1 MGRLLKLRT
10 GIHIGYLFCC
20 LLLIVRPVGAQSD
33 LLASLTLEQRIGQL
47 FIVQLYGSQLTEAG
61 RDFLTRYQPGG
72 IVLIGENAGTP
83 AEVAALVNSFQSTII
98 GAGGLPLLVTVDQ
111 EPGPIRHLEVGFTQ
125 WPTPALIT
133 ASGETQLAFDV
144 GAATAVELQAVGV
157 NMNLSPVADLE
168 TNPTNPIIT
177 RRSFGS
183 NPEMVGP
190 MVAAYAQGLQANG
203 VLATVKHFPGHGAS
217 VGDSHTELPV
227 IDLPRERLEQVEL
240 APFRAAIAGGVE
252 AVMVAHIW
260 YPALDAVPERPAS
273 LSPDIITGLLR
284 EEMGFDGLVLTDAL
298 DMDAIDTRYS
308 YPEAVRLGLAAGVD
322 LFLSAHI
329 GLGAQMQA
337 IDSLAAA
344 VRAGDI
350 PEERINQSA
359 RRVLAAK
366 ERYGLLNWSPIDP
379 ASISIPLDKHAGLIE
394 TLFERGVTLAVD
406 QDDRIPFSDDQS
418 LLMIF
423 PGTRPAV
430 QPDCAPLR
438 PDARWLSVPLRP
450 TEADV
455 QTAVVAA
462 GQVDQVV
469 IFTENAGDRRE
480 QATLVNSLPP
490 EKVTVVALWSAYD
503 YWLFPDVA
511 AYVVTYSP
519 QAPGVPAACRLLF
532 GLNPLRAQLSLEAA
546 LSGPE

>member
-190 MVAAYAQGLQANG
+190 MVAAYAEGLQANG

-240 APFRAAIAGGVE
+240 APFRAAIAG
-252 AVMVAHIW
+252 
-260 YPALDAVPERPAS
+260 
-273 LSPDIITGLLR
+273 T
-284 EEMGFDGLVLTDAL
+284 
-298 DMDAIDTRYS
+298 
-308 YPEAVRLGLAAGVD
+308 
-322 LFLSAHI
+322 
-329 GLGAQMQA
+329 
-337 IDSLAAA
+337 
-344 VRAGDI
+344 
-350 PEERINQSA
+350 
-359 RRVLAAK
+359 
-366 ERYGLLNWSPIDP
+366 
-379 ASISIPLDKHAGLIE
+379 
-394 TLFERGVTLAVD
+394 
-406 QDDRIPFSDDQS
+406 FS
-418 LLMIF
+418 
-423 PGTRPAV
+423 GCNCGWR
-430 QPDCAPLR
+430 
-438 PDARWLSVPLRP
+438 
-450 TEADV
+450 
-455 QTAVVAA
+455 
-462 GQVDQVV
+462 
-469 IFTENAGDRRE
+469 
-480 QATLVNSLPP
+480 
-490 EKVTVVALWSAYD
+490 
-503 YWLFPDVA
+503 
-511 AYVVTYSP
+511 
-519 QAPGVPAACRLLF
+519 
-532 GLNPLRAQLSLEAA
+532 
-546 LSGPE
+546 

>member
-1 MGRLLKLRT
+1 
-10 GIHIGYLFCC
+10 
-20 LLLIVRPVGAQSD
+20 
-33 LLASLTLEQRIGQL
+33 
-47 FIVQLYGSQLTEAG
+47 
-61 RDFLTRYQPGG
+61 
-72 IVLIGENAGTP
+72 
-83 AEVAALVNSFQSTII
+83 
-98 GAGGLPLLVTVDQ
+98 
-111 EPGPIRHLEVGFTQ
+111 
-125 WPTPALIT
+125 
-133 ASGETQLAFDV
+133 
-144 GAATAVELQAVGV
+144 
-157 NMNLSPVADLE
+157 
-168 TNPTNPIIT
+168 
-177 RRSFGS
+177 
-183 NPEMVGP
+183 
-190 MVAAYAQGLQANG
+190 
-203 VLATVKHFPGHGAS
+203 
-217 VGDSHTELPV
+217 
-227 IDLPRERLEQVEL
+227 
-240 APFRAAIAGGVE
+240 
-252 AVMVAHIW
+252 MVAHIW

-344 VRAGDI
+344 VRAGEI

-379 ASISIPLDKHAGLIE
+379 ALISIPLDKHAALIE
-394 TLFERGVTLAVD
+394 TLFDRGVTRSVD
-406 QDDRIPFSDDQS
+406 RDDRIPFSDNQS
-418 LLMIF
+418 ILMIF

-430 QPDCAPLR
+430 QSDCAPLR

-480 QATLVNSLPP
+480 QATLVNALPP

-532 GLNPLRAQLSLEAA
+532 GVNPPRAQLSLE
-546 LSGPE
+546 GVFQRP